1 MRRRSRA
8 VAGVLSLLVAA
19 LCAAPG
25 AAGAQAVKI
34 RMGTP
39 LSPPALDAI
48 TPYVALER
56 GLFKK
61 YGLDVQ
67 IVEFRGGPTNVKAL
81 LAGEVDVSGILGT
94 TDAILAASKG
104 AKIRAWMVLSPITP
118 FHFVAR
124 RQAATTLQGLIGRS
138 VGVSGINTLSHH
150 IPRIVLERSGV
161 DPDKVKY
168 VAVGSPAD
176 RFKALLTGKVDA
188 AMVLNTEAAKLAQH
202 PEIVNLVSV
211 PKILPELP
219 YNFFGGREDYAEKTP
234 ETVVKLTVA
243 LLEANRYIATNKAG
257 TLEVAA
263 KVLKDEPADVLSRA
277 YDLADPRLWGVN
289 GEMTESAYQTTV
301 EWLLKVG
308 YLKDAVPFEKLF
320 DRRFLDR
327 ALKELGRL

>member
-1 MRRRSRA
+1 MRRRPRA
-8 VAGVLSLLVAA
+8 VTAVLSLLVAA

-25 AAGAQAVKI
+25 PAVAQAVKI

-48 TPYVALER
+48 APYVALER

-81 LAGEVDVSGILGT
+81 LAGEVDVSGILGA
-94 TDAILAASKG
+94 TDAILTASKG
-104 AKIRAWMVLSPITP
+104 IKVRAWAVLSPVTP
-118 FHFVAR
+118 FYFVAR
-124 RQAATTLQGLIGRS
+124 RDAATALQGL
-138 VGVSGINTLSHH
+138 VGKNVAVSGINTLSHH

-176 RFKALLTGKVDA
+176 RFKALLAGKVDA
-188 AMVLNTEAAKLAQH
+188 AMVLNTEAAKLAH
-202 PEIVNLVSV
+202 YPEIVSLVQVS
-211 PKILPELP
+211 KILPELP
-219 YNFFGGREDYAEKTP
+219 YNFTGSKVEFIEKNP
-234 ETVVKLTVA
+234 EAVYRLTRA
-243 LLEANRYIATNKAG
+243 LIEANRYIASNKAG

-277 YDLADPRLWGVN
+277 YDMADPRLWGVN
-289 GEMTESAYQTTV
+289 GEMAEAAYKSTLDL
-301 EWLLKVG
+301 LLKVG
-308 YLKDAVPFEKLF
+308 YLKEPVSFEKLF
-320 DRRFLDR
+320 DWRFVDR
-327 ALKELGRL
+327 VLKDLGRM